1 MYSASTL
8 FTPNGVDMLIGF
20 FRLLFKAMFRVRLTG
35 DTDALRLPKVLI
47 TPNHV
52 SFLDGML
59 LALFLPGRPVFA
71 VYTSISEKWFMRA
84 IKPLIDFVPLD
95 PTKPMSIKH
104 LVRLVDQ
111 GRPVVIFP
119 EGRITVSGS
128 LMKIYDGAAFVAAK
142 SQATVVPLRI
152 EGAELTF
159 ASRLKGLVKRRLFP
173 RISLHLLPPT
183 QLPMPD
189 APRARDR
196 RRIAGE
202 MLHQIMMEARM
213 AVRPRETLYEALLSA
228 QYRFGDR
235 KPCVEDINFQPDSYR
250 KLLTKTLFVARIL
263 EKYSQ
268 PGERIGLMLP
278 NAGISAAVIFG
289 AVARRRIPA
298 MMNYTAGVKGLSCAI
313 TAAEI
318 KTIFTSRTFL
328 DKGKLWHLPEQL
340 TQVRWVFL
348 EDLKGDVTAAD
359 KLWIFG
365 HLLMPHLAQVPQR
378 PEDDAIILFTSGSEG
393 HPKGVVHSH
402 KSILANVEQIKTI
415 ADFTAADRFMSAL
428 PLFHSFGLTV
438 GLFTPLFTGAQV
450 FLYPSPLHYRIVP
463 ELVYDRNCTV
473 LFGTSTFL
481 GNYAR
486 FANPYDFFKVRYVVA
501 GAEKLQESTKQ
512 LWQDKFG
519 LRILEGYGV
528 TECAPVVS
536 INVPMAAK
544 PGTVGRILPG
554 MDARLMAVPGIEQG
568 GRLQL
573 KGPNIMNGYL
583 RVEKP
588 GVLEAPAAENPQGL
602 LEAGW
607 YDTGDI
613 VAFDEQGFVQIQ
625 GRAKRFAKI
634 AGEMVS
640 LEIVEQL
647 ALAVS
652 PDKMHATAIKQD
664 ASKGEA
670 LVLFTTDAELT
681 REQLLQ
687 KARAGGVPE
696 LAVPRDIR
704 FLKQMPLL
712 GSGKPDFVTL
722 KGMVDEGEKSD
733 E

>member
-1 MYSASTL
+1 
-8 FTPNGVDMLIGF
+8 MLLGF
-20 FRLLFKAMFRVRLTG
+20 FRALFRILFRIRVTG
-35 DTDALRLPKVLI
+35 DTQSLFGERVLI

-52 SFLDGML
+52 SFIDGIL

-71 VYTSISEKWFMRA
+71 VYSSISQKWFMRRLA
-84 IKPLIDFVPLD
+84 PLIDFVPLD
-95 PTKPMSIKH
+95 PTKPMMIKH
-104 LVRLVDQ
+104 LVRLIEQ

-119 EGRITVSGS
+119 EGRISVTGS

-142 SQATVVPLRI
+142 SKATVIPLRI
-152 EGAELTF
+152 EGAELTYF
-159 ASRLKGLVKRRLFP
+159 SRLKGLVKQRLFP
-173 RISLHLLPPT
+173 QITLHLLPPT
-183 QLPMPD
+183 TLPMPD

-196 RRIAGE
+196 RKMAGE
-202 MLHQIMMEARM
+202 MLHKIMMEARM

-228 QYRFGDR
+228 QDR
-235 KPCVEDINFQPDSYR
+235 YGARKNCVEDINFTPDTYR
-250 KLLTKTLFVARIL
+250 KLLTKTLFVGRIL

-268 PGERIGLMLP
+268 KGEKIGLMLP
-278 NAGISAAVIFG
+278 NAAISAAVIFG
-289 AVARRRIPA
+289 AVSRARIPA
-298 MMNYTAGVKGLSCAI
+298 MMNYTAGVKGLTSAI

-318 KTIFTSRTFL
+318 KTVFTSRQFL

-348 EDLKGDVTAAD
+348 EDLKADVTTAD
-359 KLWIFG
+359 KLWIFA
-365 HLLMPHLAQVPQR
+365 HLLAPRLAQEKQQ
-378 PEDDAIILFTSGSEG
+378 PEAGAIVLFTSGSEG

-415 ADFTAADRFMSAL
+415 ADFTAKDRFMSAL

-438 GLFTPLFTGAQV
+438 GLFTPLFTGAEV
-450 FLYPSPLHYRIVP
+450 FLYPSPLHYRVVP

-486 FANPYDFFKVRYVVA
+486 FANPYDFFRIRYVVA
-501 GAEKLQESTKQ
+501 GAEKLQDSTRQ
-512 LWQDKFG
+512 IWQDKFG

-536 INVPMAAK
+536 INVPMAAR

-554 MDARLMAVPGIEQG
+554 MDARLLQVPGIDEG

-583 RVEKP
+583 RVENP
-588 GVLEAPAAENPQGL
+588 GVLEAPTAENAQGDI
-602 LEAGW
+602 ESGW

-613 VAFDEQGFVQIQ
+613 VRFDEHGFVQIQ

-640 LEIVEQL
+640 LEMVEQL
-647 ALAVS
+647 ATAVS
-652 PDKMHATAIKQD
+652 PEKMHATAIKSD

-670 LVLFTTDAELT
+670 LVLFTTDSELKRDVLLQHA
-681 REQLLQ
+681 REQ
-687 KARAGGVPE
+687 GIPE

-704 FLKQMPLL
+704 YLKQLPVL

-722 KGMVDEGEKSD
+722 KGMVEQAEQQNA
-733 E
+733 

>member
-1 MYSASTL
+1 ML
-8 FTPNGVDMLIGF
+8 FGF
-20 FRLLFKAMFRVRLTG
+20 FRTLFRVLFRIRVTG
-35 DTDALRLPKVLI
+35 DTQALYGERVLI

-52 SFLDGML
+52 SFLDGVL
-59 LALFLPGRPVFA
+59 LALFLPVRPVFA
-71 VYTSISEKWFMRA
+71 VYSSISEKWYMRWLR
-84 IKPLIDFVPLD
+84 PLIDFVPLD
-95 PTKPMSIKH
+95 PTKPMMIKH
-104 LVRLVDQ
+104 LVRLIGQ

-119 EGRITVSGS
+119 EGRISVTGS
-128 LMKIYDGAAFVAAK
+128 LMKIYDGAGFVAAK
-142 SQATVVPLRI
+142 SQATVVPLHI
-152 EGAELTF
+152 DGAELTF
-159 ASRLKGLVKRRLFP
+159 FSRLKGLVKQRLFP
-173 RISLHLLPPT
+173 KITLHILPPT
-183 QLPMPD
+183 SLPMPE

-196 RRIAGE
+196 RKIAGE

-213 AVRPRETLYEALLSA
+213 AVRPRETLYESLLSA
-228 QYRFGDR
+228 QYRYGA
-235 KPCVEDINFQPDSYR
+235 KKNCIEDINFTPDTYR
-250 KLLTKTLFVARIL
+250 KLLTKTLFVGRIL
-263 EKYSQ
+263 EKYSKQ
-268 PGERIGLMLP
+268 GEKIGLMLP

-289 AVARRRIPA
+289 AVSRGRIPA
-298 MMNYTAGVKGLSCAI
+298 MMNYTAGVKGLSSAI
-313 TAAEI
+313 TAAQI
-318 KTIFTSRTFL
+318 NTIFTSRQFL

-348 EDLKGDVTAAD
+348 EVLKADVTTAD
-359 KLWIFG
+359 KLWIFA
-365 HLLMPHLAQVPQR
+365 HLLMPRLAQVKQQ

-393 HPKGVVHSH
+393 NPKGVVHSH

-415 ADFTAADRFMSAL
+415 ADFTANDRFMSAL

-438 GLFTPLFTGAQV
+438 GLFTPLLTGAEV

-486 FANPYDFFKVRYVVA
+486 FANPYDFFRVRYVVA
-501 GAEKLQESTKQ
+501 GAEKLQDSTRQ
-512 LWQDKFG
+512 IWQDKFG

-554 MDARLMAVPGIEQG
+554 LDARLLAVPGIEDG

-573 KGPNIMNGYL
+573 KGPNVMNGYL
-583 RVEKP
+583 RVENP
-588 GVLEAPAAENPQGL
+588 GVLEAPTAENVNG
-602 LEAGW
+602 EVETGW

-613 VAFDEQGFVQIQ
+613 VHFDDQGFVQIQ

-640 LEIVEQL
+640 LEMVETL
-647 ALAVS
+647 ATAVS
-652 PDKMHATAIKQD
+652 AEKMHATVVKSD

-670 LVLFTTDAELT
+670 LVLFTTDGELKRDALLRYA
-681 REQLLQ
+681 REH
-687 KARAGGVPE
+687 GIPE

-704 FLKQMPLL
+704 YLKQLPVL

-722 KGMVDEGEKSD
+722 KGMVEEA
-733 E
+733 EQHNA

>member
-1 MYSASTL
+1 
-8 FTPNGVDMLIGF
+8 MLLGF
-20 FRLLFKAMFRVRLTG
+20 FRLLFKGLYRVRLTG
-35 DTDALRLPKVLI
+35 DTQALYQQKVLI

-52 SFLDGML
+52 SFLDGIL
-59 LALFLPGRPVFA
+59 LALFLPVRPVFA
-71 VYTSISEKWFMRA
+71 VYTSISQRWFMRA
-84 IKPLIDFVPLD
+84 LTPIIDFVPLD

-104 LVRLVDQ
+104 LVRLIEQ

-119 EGRITVSGS
+119 EGRISVSGS

-142 SQATVVPLRI
+142 SQATIVPLRI
-152 EGAELTF
+152 EGAELTPF
-159 ASRLKGLVKRRLFP
+159 SRLKGLVKRRLFP
-173 RISLHLLPPT
+173 RIQLHLLPPT
-183 QLPMPD
+183 HLPMPE

-196 RRIAGE
+196 RKIAGE

-213 AVRPRETLYEALLSA
+213 AVRPRETLYESLLAA
-228 QYRFGDR
+228 QDRFGAR
-235 KPCVEDINFQPDSYR
+235 KPCVEDINFQPDTYR

-268 PGERIGLMLP
+268 PGEKIGLMLP

-289 AVARRRIPA
+289 AIARGRIPA
-298 MMNYTAGVKGLSCAI
+298 MMNYTAGVKGLSSAI
-313 TAAEI
+313 AAAELN
-318 KTIFTSRTFL
+318 TIFTSRTFL

-348 EDLKGDVTAAD
+348 EDLKGDITLAD
-359 KLWIFG
+359 KLWIFA
-365 HLLMPHLAQVPQR
+365 HLLAPRLAQVKQQ
-378 PEDDAIILFTSGSEG
+378 PEDAAMILFTSGSEG
-393 HPKGVVHSH
+393 NPKGVVHSH
-402 KSILANVEQIKTI
+402 KSLLSNVEQIKTI
-415 ADFTAADRFMSAL
+415 ADFTANDRFMSAL

-438 GLFTPLFTGAQV
+438 GLLTPLLTGAEV
-450 FLYPSPLHYRIVP
+450 FLYPSPLHYRVVP

-481 GNYAR
+481 ANYAR
-486 FANPYDFFKVRYVVA
+486 FANPYDFYRLRYVVA

-544 PGTVGRILPG
+544 VGTVGCILPG
-554 MDARLMAVPGIEQG
+554 MDARLLAMPGIDQG

-573 KGPNIMNGYL
+573 KGPNIMKGYL
-583 RVEKP
+583 RVENP
-588 GVLEAPAAENPQGL
+588 GVLEAPAAENQHGEM
-602 LEAGW
+602 EAGW

-613 VAFDEQGFVQIQ
+613 VTFDEQGYVRIQ

-634 AGEMVS
+634 AGEMIS
-640 LEIVEQL
+640 LEMVEQV
-647 ALAVS
+647 ALGAS

-670 LVLFTTDAELT
+670 LVLFTTDNELT
-681 REQLLQ
+681 REALLRY
-687 KARAGGVPE
+687 ARQHGVPE

-704 FLKQMPLL
+704 WLKQLPVL
-712 GSGKPDFVTL
+712 GSGKPDYVTL
-722 KGMVDEGEKSD
+722 KNMVDEAETTH

>member
-1 MYSASTL
+1 ML
-8 FTPNGVDMLIGF
+8 FGF
-20 FRLLFKAMFRVRLTG
+20 FRTLFRVLFRIRVTG
-35 DTDALRLPKVLI
+35 DTQALYSERVLI

-52 SFLDGML
+52 SFLDGVL
-59 LALFLPGRPVFA
+59 LALFLPVRPVFA
-71 VYTSISEKWFMRA
+71 VYSSISEKWYMRWLR
-84 IKPLIDFVPLD
+84 PLIDFVPLD
-95 PTKPMSIKH
+95 PTKPMMIKH
-104 LVRLVDQ
+104 LVRLIGQ

-119 EGRITVSGS
+119 EGRISVTGS
-128 LMKIYDGAAFVAAK
+128 LMKIYDGAGFVAAK

-152 EGAELTF
+152 DGAELTF
-159 ASRLKGLVKRRLFP
+159 FSRLKGLVKQRLFP
-173 RISLHLLPPT
+173 KITLHILPPT
-183 QLPMPD
+183 SLPMPE

-196 RRIAGE
+196 RKIAGE

-213 AVRPRETLYEALLSA
+213 AVRPRETLYESLLSA
-228 QYRFGDR
+228 QYRYGA
-235 KPCVEDINFQPDSYR
+235 KKNCIEDINFTPDTYR
-250 KLLTKTLFVARIL
+250 KLLTKTLFVGRIL
-263 EKYSQ
+263 EKYSKQ
-268 PGERIGLMLP
+268 GEKIGLMLP

-289 AVARRRIPA
+289 AVSRGRIPA
-298 MMNYTAGVKGLSCAI
+298 MMNYTAGVKGLSSAI
-313 TAAEI
+313 TAAQI
-318 KTIFTSRTFL
+318 NTIFTSRQFL

-348 EDLKGDVTAAD
+348 EDLKADVTTAD
-359 KLWIFG
+359 KLWIFA
-365 HLLMPHLAQVPQR
+365 HLLMPRLAQVKQQ

-393 HPKGVVHSH
+393 NPKGVVHSH

-415 ADFTAADRFMSAL
+415 ADFTANDRFMSAL

-438 GLFTPLFTGAQV
+438 GLFTPLLTGAEV

-486 FANPYDFFKVRYVVA
+486 FANPYDFFRVRYVVA
-501 GAEKLQESTKQ
+501 GAEKLQDSTRQ
-512 LWQDKFG
+512 IWQDKFG

-554 MDARLMAVPGIEQG
+554 LDARLLAVPGIEDG
-568 GRLQL
+568 GRLHL
-573 KGPNIMNGYL
+573 KGPNVMNGYL
-583 RVEKP
+583 RVENP
-588 GVLEAPAAENPQGL
+588 GVLEAPTAENVNG
-602 LEAGW
+602 EVETGW

-613 VAFDEQGFVQIQ
+613 VRFDDQGFVQIQ

-640 LEIVEQL
+640 LEMVETL
-647 ALAVS
+647 ATAVS
-652 PDKMHATAIKQD
+652 AEKMHATVVKSD

-670 LVLFTTDAELT
+670 LVLFTTDGELKRDALLRYA
-681 REQLLQ
+681 REH
-687 KARAGGVPE
+687 GIPE

-704 FLKQMPLL
+704 YLKQLPVL

-722 KGMVDEGEKSD
+722 KGMVEEA
-733 E
+733 EQHNA

>member
-1 MYSASTL
+1 
-8 FTPNGVDMLIGF
+8 MLLGF
-20 FRLLFKAMFRVRLTG
+20 FRQIFKVLFRVRMTG
-35 DTDALRLPKVLI
+35 NTEALHQPKVLI

-52 SFLDGML
+52 SFLDGVL
-59 LALFLPGRPVFA
+59 LALFLPVRPVFA
-71 VYTSISEKWFMRA
+71 VYSSISEKWFMRWLTP
-84 IKPLIDFVPLD
+84 IIDFVPLD

-104 LVRLVDQ
+104 LVRLIEK

-119 EGRITVSGS
+119 EGRISVSGS

-142 SQATVVPLRI
+142 SGATIIPVRI
-152 EGAELTF
+152 EGAELTYF
-159 ASRLKGLVKRRLFP
+159 SRLKGLVKRRLFP
-173 RISLHLLPPT
+173 RIQLHLLPPT
-183 QLPMPD
+183 TLPMPE

-196 RRIAGE
+196 RKIAGE

-213 AVRPRETLYEALLSA
+213 AVRPRETLYESLLSA
-228 QYRFGDR
+228 MRRYGEK
-235 KPCVEDINFQPDSYR
+235 KPCIEDINFQPDNYR

-268 PGERIGLMLP
+268 KGEKIGLMLP

-289 AVARRRIPA
+289 AIARGRIPA
-298 MMNYTAGVKGLSCAI
+298 MMNYTARVKGLTSAI
-313 TAAEI
+313 TAAQI
-318 KTIFTSRTFL
+318 GTIFTSRTFL
-328 DKGKLWHLPEQL
+328 DKGKLWHLTEQL

-348 EDLKGDVTAAD
+348 EDLKGDVTTAD
-359 KLWIFG
+359 KLWIFSR
-365 HLLMPHLAQVPQR
+365 LLMPHLAQVAQK
-378 PEDDAIILFTSGSEG
+378 PEDPAIVLFTSGSEG

-415 ADFTAADRFMSAL
+415 ADFTANDRFMSAL

-438 GLFTPLFTGAQV
+438 GLFTPLLTGAEV
-450 FLYPSPLHYRIVP
+450 FLYPSPLHYRVVP

-486 FANPYDFFKVRYVVA
+486 FANPYDFYRLRYVVA
-501 GAEKLQESTKQ
+501 GAEKLQRSTKE

-554 MDARLMAVPGIEQG
+554 MDARLLEIPGIEQG
-568 GRLQL
+568 GRLQV
-573 KGPNIMNGYL
+573 KGPNVMSGYL
-583 RVEKP
+583 RVENP
-588 GVLEAPAAENPQGL
+588 GMLEVPTAENQHGE
-602 LEAGW
+602 LETGW

-613 VAFDEQGFVQIQ
+613 VAFDAQGFVQIQ

-634 AGEMVS
+634 AGEMIS
-640 LEIVEQL
+640 LEMVEL
-647 ALAVS
+647 MALGVS
-652 PDKMHATAIKQD
+652 PDKMHGTAVKTD
-664 ASKGEA
+664 ANKGEA
-670 LVLFTTDAELT
+670 LVLFTTDNELT
-681 REQLLQ
+681 RDKLLQ
-687 KARAGGVPE
+687 YARANGVPE

-704 FLKQMPLL
+704 HLKQLPLL

-722 KGMVDEGEKSD
+722 KSMVAETEKPN

>member
-1 MYSASTL
+1 
-8 FTPNGVDMLIGF
+8 MLIGF

>member
-1 MYSASTL
+1 ML
-8 FTPNGVDMLIGF
+8 FGF
-20 FRLLFKAMFRVRLTG
+20 FRTLFRILFRVRLTG
-35 DTDALRLPKVLI
+35 DTQALHAGRVLI

-52 SFLDGML
+52 SFIDGIL
-59 LALFLPGRPVFA
+59 LALFLPVRPVFA
-71 VYTSISEKWFMRA
+71 VYTSVSKQWYMRWLTS
-84 IKPLIDFVPLD
+84 LIDFVPLD
-95 PTKPMSIKH
+95 PTKPMMIKH
-104 LVRLVDQ
+104 LVRLIEQ

-119 EGRITVSGS
+119 EGRISITGS
-128 LMKIYDGAAFVAAK
+128 LMKIYDGAGFVAAK
-142 SQATVVPLRI
+142 SGATVVPVRI

-159 ASRLKGLVKRRLFP
+159 FSRLKGLVKQRLFP
-173 RISLHLLPPT
+173 RITLHLLPPT
-183 QLPMPD
+183 TLPMPD

-196 RRIAGE
+196 RKIAGE
-202 MLHQIMMEARM
+202 MLHQVMMEARM
-213 AVRPRETLYEALLSA
+213 AVRPRETLYESLLSA
-228 QYRFGDR
+228 MYRYGAKKNCID
-235 KPCVEDINFQPDSYR
+235 DINFAPDSYH
-250 KLLTKTLFVARIL
+250 KLLTKTLFVGRIL
-263 EKYSQ
+263 EKYSKQ
-268 PGERIGLMLP
+268 GEKIGLMLP

-289 AVARRRIPA
+289 AVSRGRIPA
-298 MMNYTAGVKGLSCAI
+298 MLNYTAGVKGLSSAF
-313 TAAEI
+313 TAAQI
-318 KTIFTSRTFL
+318 NTVFTSRTFL

-348 EDLKGDVTAAD
+348 EDLKAEVTAGD
-359 KLWIFG
+359 KLWIFA
-365 HLLMPHLAQVPQR
+365 HLLMPHLAQVKQQ
-378 PEDDAIILFTSGSEG
+378 PEDAAVILFTSGSEG
-393 HPKGVVHSH
+393 NPKGVVHSH
-402 KSILANVEQIKTI
+402 KSLLANVEQIKTI
-415 ADFTAADRFMSAL
+415 ADFTAKDRFMSAL

-438 GLFTPLFTGAQV
+438 GLFTPLLTGAEV

-463 ELVYDRNCTV
+463 ELTYDRNCTV
-473 LFGTSTFL
+473 IFGTSTFL

-486 FANPYDFFKVRYVVA
+486 FANPYDFHRVRYVVA
-501 GAEKLQESTKQ
+501 GAEKLQESTRQ

-554 MDARLMAVPGIEQG
+554 MDARLLAVPGIEEG

-573 KGPNIMNGYL
+573 KGPNVMNGYL
-583 RVEKP
+583 RVENP
-588 GVLEAPAAENPQGL
+588 GVLEAPTAENVNG
-602 LEAGW
+602 EVETGW

-613 VAFDEQGFVQIQ
+613 VRFDEQGYVQIQ

-640 LEIVEQL
+640 LEMVEQL

-652 PDKMHATAIKQD
+652 ADKMHATAVKTD

-670 LVLFTTDAELT
+670 LVLFTADSELK

-687 KARAGGVPE
+687 KAREHGIPE

-704 FLKQMPLL
+704 YLKQLPVL

-722 KGMVDEGEKSD
+722 KGMVDQAEPHNE
-733 E
+733 

>member
-1 MYSASTL
+1 
-8 FTPNGVDMLIGF
+8 MLLAL
-20 FRLLFKAMFRVRLTG
+20 FRLLFKVMFRVRTTG
-35 DTDALRLPKVLI
+35 NTAALNQPKVLI

-52 SFLDGML
+52 SFIDGIL
-59 LALFLPGRPVFA
+59 LALFLPVRPVFA
-71 VYTSISEKWFMRA
+71 VYTSISQKWFMRWLA
-84 IKPLIDFVPLD
+84 PLVDFVPLD

-104 LVRLVDQ
+104 LVRMVES

-119 EGRITVSGS
+119 EGRISTTGS

-142 SQATVVPLRI
+142 SQAVVVPVRI

-173 RISLHLLPPT
+173 QIKIHILPPT
-183 QLPMPD
+183 SLPMPD

-196 RRIAGE
+196 RKIAGE

-213 AVRPRETLYEALLSA
+213 AVRPRETLYESLLSA
-228 QYRFGDR
+228 QYRYGDR
-235 KPCVEDINFQPDSYR
+235 KPCIEDINFQPDTYR

-263 EKYSQ
+263 EKYSAQ
-268 PGERIGLMLP
+268 GEKIGLMLP

-289 AVARRRIPA
+289 AIARGRIPA
-298 MMNYTAGVKGLSCAI
+298 MMNYTAGIKGLTSAI
-313 TAAEI
+313 VAAEI

-348 EDLKGDVTAAD
+348 EDLKGDVTTAD

-365 HLLMPHLAQVPQR
+365 HLLVPHLAQVKQK
-378 PEDDAIILFTSGSEG
+378 PEDAAIVLFTSGSEG

-415 ADFTAADRFMSAL
+415 ADFTAEDRFMSAL

-438 GLFTPLFTGAQV
+438 GLFTPLLTGAEV

-481 GNYAR
+481 GHYAR
-486 FANPYDFFKVRYVVA
+486 FANPYDFRKVRYVVA

-554 MDARLMAVPGIEQG
+554 MDARLLEVPGIEQG

-573 KGPNIMNGYL
+573 KGPNVMNGYL
-583 RVEKP
+583 RFENP
-588 GVLEAPAAENPQGL
+588 GVLEQPTAENHNG
-602 LEAGW
+602 EVETGW

-613 VAFDEQGFVQIQ
+613 VRFDEQGYVQIQ

-640 LEIVEQL
+640 LEMVEQL

-652 PDKMHATAIKQD
+652 PDKVHATAIKQD

-670 LVLFTTDAELT
+670 LVLFTTDNELT
-681 REQLLQ
+681 RDKLQ
-687 KARAGGVPE
+687 QQARSTGVPE

-722 KGMVDEGEKSD
+722 TGMVEQADTANE
-733 E
+733 

>member
-1 MYSASTL
+1 
-8 FTPNGVDMLIGF
+8 MLLGF
-20 FRLLFKAMFRVRLTG
+20 FRYLFRVMFRVRVTG
-35 DTDALRLPKVLI
+35 NATVLNQPKVLI

-52 SFLDGML
+52 SFIDGIL
-59 LALFLPGRPVFA
+59 LALFLPVRPVFA
-71 VYTSISEKWFMRA
+71 VYTSISQTWYMRA
-84 IKPLIDFVPLD
+84 LAPLIDFVPLD

-104 LVRLVDQ
+104 LVRLIDQ

-119 EGRITVSGS
+119 EGRISVTGS

-142 SQATVVPLRI
+142 SQAVVVPVRI

-173 RISLHLLPPT
+173 RIDLHILPPT
-183 QLPMPD
+183 TLPMPD

-196 RRIAGE
+196 RKIAGE

-228 QYRFGDR
+228 QYRYGDR
-235 KPCVEDINFQPDSYR
+235 KPCIEDINFQPDTYR

-263 EKYSQ
+263 EKYSAQ
-268 PGERIGLMLP
+268 GEKIGLMLP

-289 AVARRRIPA
+289 AIARGRIPA
-298 MMNYTAGVKGLSCAI
+298 MMNYTAGIKGLSSAI

-318 KTIFTSRTFL
+318 KTIFTSRQFL

-348 EDLKGDVTAAD
+348 EDLKGDVTLSD

-365 HLLMPHLAQVPQR
+365 HLLMPHLAQVKQQ
-378 PEDDAIILFTSGSEG
+378 PEDAAIVLFTSGSEG
-393 HPKGVVHSH
+393 NPKGVVHSH

-415 ADFTAADRFMSAL
+415 ADFTADDRFMSAL

-438 GLFTPLFTGAQV
+438 GLFTPLLTGAEV

-481 GNYAR
+481 GHYAR
-486 FANPYDFFKVRYVVA
+486 FANPYDFHKVRYVVA
-501 GAEKLQESTKQ
+501 GAEKLQDSTKQ
-512 LWQDKFG
+512 IWQDKFG

-554 MDARLMAVPGIEQG
+554 MDARLLAVPGIEEG

-573 KGPNIMNGYL
+573 KGPNVMNGYL
-583 RVEKP
+583 RVENP
-588 GVLEAPAAENPQGL
+588 GVLELPTAENQHG
-602 LEAGW
+602 EVETGW

-613 VAFDEQGFVQIQ
+613 VLFDEQGFVQIQ

-640 LEIVEQL
+640 LEMVEQL

-652 PDKMHATAIKQD
+652 PDKLHATVIKQD

-670 LVLFTTDAELT
+670 LVLFTTDAELS
-681 REQLLQ
+681 RDKLQ
-687 KARAGGVPE
+687 QQARSSGVPE

-704 FLKQMPLL
+704 FLKQLPLL
-712 GSGKPDFVTL
+712 GSGKPDFVAL
-722 KGMVDEGEKSD
+722 KEQVDQVEKSH

>member
-1 MYSASTL
+1 
-8 FTPNGVDMLIGF
+8 MLLGF
-20 FRLLFKAMFRVRLTG
+20 FRFLFRVIFRVNVTG
-35 DTDALRLPKVLI
+35 NAAALRQPKVLI

-52 SFLDGML
+52 SFIDGIL
-59 LALFLPGRPVFA
+59 LALFLPVRPVFA
-71 VYTSISEKWFMRA
+71 VYTSISQKWFMRWLA
-84 IKPLIDFVPLD
+84 PLIDFVPLD
-95 PTKPMSIKH
+95 PTKPMSVKH
-104 LVRLVDQ
+104 LVRLVEQ

-119 EGRITVSGS
+119 EGRISITGS

-142 SQATVVPLRI
+142 SQAAVVPIRI

-159 ASRLKGLVKRRLFP
+159 ASRLKGLVKRRFFP
-173 RISLHLLPPT
+173 QIQLHILPPT
-183 QLPMPD
+183 RLPMPE

-196 RRIAGE
+196 RKIAGE

-213 AVRPRETLYEALLSA
+213 AVRPRETLYEALLTA
-228 QYRFGDR
+228 QHRYGDR
-235 KPCVEDINFQPDSYR
+235 KQCIEDINFQPDNYR
-250 KLLTKTLFVARIL
+250 KLLTKTLFVARVL
-263 EKYSQ
+263 EKYSAK
-268 PGERIGLMLP
+268 GEKIGLMLP

-289 AVARRRIPA
+289 AIARGRIPA
-298 MMNYTAGVKGLSCAI
+298 MMNYTAGIKGLSSAI

-328 DKGKLWHLPEQL
+328 EKGKLWHLPEQL

-348 EDLKGDVTAAD
+348 EDLKGDVKLTD

-365 HLLMPHLAQVPQR
+365 HLLAPHLAQVKQQ
-378 PEDDAIILFTSGSEG
+378 PEDAAMVLFTSGSEG
-393 HPKGVVHSH
+393 NPKGVVHSH

-415 ADFTAADRFMSAL
+415 ADFTARDRFMSAL

-438 GLFTPLFTGAQV
+438 GLFTPLLTGAQV

-481 GNYAR
+481 GHYAR
-486 FANPYDFFKVRYVVA
+486 FANPYDFHKVRYVVA
-501 GAEKLQESTKQ
+501 GAEKLQDSTKQ
-512 LWQDKFG
+512 IWQDKFG

-554 MDARLMAVPGIEQG
+554 MDARLLAVPGIEEG

-583 RVEKP
+583 RVENP
-588 GVLEAPAAENPQGL
+588 GVLEQPTAENHNGE
-602 LEAGW
+602 LENGW

-613 VAFDEQGFVQIQ
+613 VLFDEQGYVKIQ

-640 LEIVEQL
+640 LEMVEQL
-647 ALAVS
+647 ALAIS
-652 PDKMHATAIKQD
+652 PDKLHATVIKQD

-681 REQLLQ
+681 RDKLQ
-687 KARAGGVPE
+687 QQARASGIPE

-704 FLKQMPLL
+704 CLKQLPVL
-712 GSGKPDFVTL
+712 GSGKPDFVAL
-722 KGMVDEGEKSD
+722 KEQVNQMEKPN